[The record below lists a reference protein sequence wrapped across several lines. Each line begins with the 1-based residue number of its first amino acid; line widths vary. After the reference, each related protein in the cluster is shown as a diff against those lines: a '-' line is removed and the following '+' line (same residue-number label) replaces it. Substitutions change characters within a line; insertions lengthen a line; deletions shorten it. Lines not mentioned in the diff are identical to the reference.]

1 MGELTEGED
10 PEVLPMLTREDEH
23 RGAVRQLKVR
33 HNVRRTLPHNV
44 HYRPSPQRATSAN
57 DCSILADVG
66 ARGVMLSRTTGE
78 NSSSPRSV
86 RVLCHHGQ
94 F

>member
-10 PEVLPMLTREDEH
+10 PEVLPMLTREDEQ

-44 HYRPSPQRATSAN
+44 RYRPSPQRATSAN

-66 ARGVMLSRTTGE
+66 ARGVMPGCATGE
-78 NSSSPRSV
+78 NSSSPSSV
-86 RVLCHHGQ
+86 RLFCHHGQ

>member
-1 MGELTEGED
+1 M
-10 PEVLPMLTREDEH
+10 LPMLTREDEH

-33 HNVRRTLPHNV
+33 HNVRGTLPHNV
-44 HYRPSPQRATSAN
+44 RYRPSPKRATSAN